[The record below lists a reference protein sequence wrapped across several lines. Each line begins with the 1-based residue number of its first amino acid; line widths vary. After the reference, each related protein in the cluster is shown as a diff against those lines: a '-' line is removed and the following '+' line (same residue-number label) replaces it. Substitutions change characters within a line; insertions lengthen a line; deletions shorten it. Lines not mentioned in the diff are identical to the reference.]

1 MLKILNS
8 LQIIKNMLYYKHDMH
23 VGILDKERDKAMGFR
38 PVVGE
43 SGITYKVEQKEG
55 IISKMSN
62 GWQKELNKVSW
73 NEGEA
78 KFEIRS
84 WSKDHQRMGKG
95 VSFTEEELIALAN
108 ILAGMSCVQGKIK
121 LWADMPGDVQ

>member
-1 MLKILNS
+1 
-8 LQIIKNMLYYKHDMH
+8 
-23 VGILDKERDKAMGFR
+23 MGFR

-43 SGITYKVEQKEG
+43 SGITYKVEHKEG
-55 IISKMSN
+55 IISRMSN

-73 NEGEA
+73 NDGEA

-95 VSFTEEELIALAN
+95 VSFTEEELVSLAN
-108 ILAGMSCVQGKIK
+108 ILAGMSCVQGKSK
-121 LWADMPGDVQ
+121 LKVSYSSEVQ